1 MTAAP
6 RPPRQLVL
14 AVVLWWIV
22 ALFLLLQT
30 GLMWAGRAELPQQ
43 VLESGLVAPEEATS
57 RAERLLWT
65 NTALAVLFAAAYF
78 GFGALLFRQQH
89 WARIALSV
97 VALCHLVMVLGTGA
111 VFSVQAVVLVIG
123 VLAVVFLWQRAST
136 DWLTGER

>member
-1 MTAAP
+1 M
-6 RPPRQLVL
+6 RGQRGDVL
-14 AVVLWWIV
+14 APNSQERESRRDPDRRGEVPEAVRDPVRHLT
-22 ALFLLLQT
+22 APGT
-30 GLMWAGRAELPQQ
+30 DGDAGRARQAGS
-43 VLESGLVAPEEATS
+43 VVA
-57 RAERLLWT
+57 
-65 NTALAVLFAAAYF
+65 LFAAAYF

-123 VLAVVFLWQRAST
+123 VLAAVFLWQRAST